1 MKKSLF
7 VLASLFL
14 LGIMVHAQET
24 GSVYLNMFNSENDF
38 STYSA
43 KAWDGYDNYYRRM
56 ITVNITASPEAPAKV
71 FITNYVDH
79 VATNE
84 YGDPYGVVTDLGAD
98 DYLKGYDMGS
108 GKYGYVMAEI
118 DDNGNATP
126 ILSTLKM
133 ADGTHKTVNYT
144 YTADGREYPVQTEGY
159 YLDEFTEDA
168 KIFLIMTPRGFDEAV
183 NTYDPVSPTIE
194 TELLSRQLN
203 TVDHLNYTRVN
214 LGLTDGSHEFVIGY
228 QAPTSPVTGSPLP
241 GSLLSSLVFMGTA
254 AFGSRFRKR
263 SKK

>member
-1 MKKSLF
+1 
-7 VLASLFL
+7 
-14 LGIMVHAQET
+14 
-24 GSVYLNMFNSENDF
+24 MFNSENDF
-38 STYSA
+38 STY
-43 KAWDGYDNYYRRM
+43 KILGEWYDSPYRRM
-56 ITVNITASPEAPAKV
+56 ITVNVTASPEAPAKV
-71 FITNYVDH
+71 FITNFVDH
-79 VATNE
+79 VATDQ

-98 DYLKGYDMGS
+98 DYLAGYDMGS

-144 YTADGREYPVQTEGY
+144 YTTDGREYPVQTEGY

-168 KIFLIMTPRGFDEAV
+168 KIFLIMTPRGLDTV
-183 NTYDPVSPTIE
+183 NTYDPPANSDSRYPEIQE
-194 TELLSRQLN
+194 KSQADLLSRQLN

-214 LGLTDGSHEFVIGY
+214 FGTPDTVRAHEFVIGY
-228 QAPTSPVTGSPLP
+228 QAPSAPVTGSPLP